1 MECFDKYGEKEL
13 LFGLLISINL
23 SSLTIMISI
32 LVMTFFMAMKTKNKP
47 LCQMEPDLASDFEVE
62 EEDLEYHGQST
73 SNLDSISKNQNHME
87 YYERLPLMQDK
98 KEVHQSVEK

>member
-23 SSLTIMISI
+23 SSLTIMISL
-32 LVMTFFMAMKTKNKP
+32 LVMTFCMAMKTKNKP
-47 LCQMEPDLASDFEVE
+47 LCQMELDLASDFEVE

-73 SNLDSISKNQNHME
+73 SNLDSISKIQNHME
-87 YYERLPLMQDK
+87 YYERLPLIQDK
-98 KEVHQSVEK
+98 TEVHHSVEK

>member
-13 LFGLLISINL
+13 LFGLLKAINL
-23 SSLTIMISI
+23 SSLTIMISV
-32 LVMTFFMAMKTKNKP
+32 LVMTFCMAMKTKNQP

-62 EEDLEYHGQST
+62 EENLEYQGQSK